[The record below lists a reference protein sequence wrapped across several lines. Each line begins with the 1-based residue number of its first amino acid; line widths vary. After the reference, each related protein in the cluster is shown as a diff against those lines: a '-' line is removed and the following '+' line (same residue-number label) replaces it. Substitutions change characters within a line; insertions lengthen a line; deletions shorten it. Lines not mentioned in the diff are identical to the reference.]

1 MSDAPAIQDFPMH
14 GMSRESLI
22 MFRRHLK
29 GLLVMVDSLIVQ
41 KDIDRRQKKV
51 YEPVR

>member
-1 MSDAPAIQDFPMH
+1 MEAPALPEFPMQ
-14 GMSRESLI
+14 GMNHESLV

-41 KDIDRRQKKV
+41 KDIDRREKKV
-51 YEPVR
+51 YEPVK